1 MKTKLLTLSI
11 LLLCASSLAACQ
23 TSAPPSCGGWEK
35 IPLQPAAAIYLA
47 GHDVPAGRQMLD
59 KLSNTRE
66 DIATLKERSR
76 NDKQ

>member
-1 MKTKLLTLSI
+1 MKTQLLTLSI

-23 TSAPPSCGGWEK
+23 TSAPPNCGGWEK

>member
-23 TSAPPSCGGWEK
+23 TSAPPSCGSWEK

-47 GHDVPAGRQMLD
+47 GHDVPAGRQVLD
-59 KLSNTRE
+59 KFSNTRE
-66 DIATLKERSR
+66 DVVTLKEWSRS
-76 NDKQ
+76 DKQ